1 MNSIRRLIL
10 RGVVAGKVT
19 LTPQVLGA
27 LKAVSQ
33 DHPHVD
39 GPVNSA
45 NESATHTD
53 EAKGGIQSGPI
64 LVPRFQSA

>member
-1 MNSIRRLIL
+1 MHSISRLIL

-45 NESATHTD
+45 NESATRAD
-53 EAKGGIQSGPI
+53 ESKGGIQSRHI
-64 LVPRFQSA
+64 LVSRF